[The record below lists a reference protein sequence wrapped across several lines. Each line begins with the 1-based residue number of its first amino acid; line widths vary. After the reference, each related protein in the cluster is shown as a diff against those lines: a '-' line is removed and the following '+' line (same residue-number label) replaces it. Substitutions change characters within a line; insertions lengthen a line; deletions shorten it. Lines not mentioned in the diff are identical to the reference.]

1 MEDIVFT
8 EQNIVFDGLSPLLM
22 AAFKKQLKG
31 KRHIYS
37 SSFYVTQTVPSKYQL
52 QNRGGVGK
60 CSTARQLCPQ
70 HLFDLTQ
77 SPCLRTLTFNRDS
90 IICIILCSRQQ
101 LTSMAL
107 STLHVISAF
116 NYTEKTTVTFL
127 YQVGDAMTA
136 QCRKKTDGQQL
147 TRNKQATI
155 EVNKNPSIIRSICV

>member
-8 EQNIVFDGLSPLLM
+8 EQNIVFNGLSPLLV

-31 KRHIYS
+31 KRYIYS

-60 CSTARQLCPQ
+60 CSTARKLCPQ

-90 IICIILCSRQQ
+90 ISCIILYPRQQ

-127 YQVGDAMTA
+127 YQVGDAMTT

-155 EVNKNPSIIRSICV
+155 EVNKNPSIIRSIRV